1 MKFKTE
7 LFMTQFQWKTEKK
20 RINIKK
26 KQNANFTLSEDRNQ
40 VFNYKKKNKQKN
52 KACTQLVLCY
62 SSLI

>member
-26 KQNANFTLSEDRNQ
+26 KAER
-40 VFNYKKKNKQKN
+40 
-52 KACTQLVLCY
+52 
-62 SSLI
+62 